1 MTDDPR
7 VADRVRRQA
16 LNGAVVLGLVWA
28 AAAASEPVGPVPQW
42 LLLVG
47 WPLMVTVLLLSLR
60 EPRLRYLVVVP
71 ATLIAGALL
80 AISFNNGIGQPEAA
94 GWWLLTAGIVLG
106 IVLGAWFWF
115 RWLPVPAALDD
126 PFSPGRWALIAV
138 HAALVLVGLVVVA
151 GSLLF

>member
-1 MTDDPR
+1 
-7 VADRVRRQA
+7 
-16 LNGAVVLGLVWA
+16 
-28 AAAASEPVGPVPQW
+28 
-42 LLLVG
+42 
-47 WPLMVTVLLLSLR
+47 
-60 EPRLRYLVVVP
+60 LRYLVVGP

-80 AISFNNGIGQPEAA
+80 AISFNNGIDQPEAA